1 MISPKLRILLLIM
14 LLQLPL
20 SSWAVASDLNIV
32 YHDFAPFSYED
43 NRGRAQG
50 ILVELTQAV
59 CLQWPGRCN
68 ISIRPYRRAM
78 HMFSSGEAK
87 GIFLGW
93 NRERAESMWF
103 SLPLVQTEYG
113 FYTLND
119 FPITDL
125 SQLAGKVIGVY
136 GPSNTYTSLMRQ
148 QEKLK
153 RLSLPPLLTDIYPQ
167 GDALPVRMLQ
177 KRRFDAYYVNKDV
190 GRFYAGQ
197 VGLSQL
203 HYLSAERAI
212 LYCVAFN
219 KAFTDSETVRQF
231 NHLFLRLLQE
241 GRLDKI
247 YQKYQMQPIRLPQ
260 TDFTPKSMPY

>member
-1 MISPKLRILLLIM
+1 MISPRFSLLLLSLF
-14 LLQLPL
+14 LLLP
-20 SSWAVASDLNIV
+20 SWAKASDLNIV

-43 NRGRAQG
+43 SRGRTQG
-50 ILVELTQAV
+50 ILVELSQAI
-59 CLQWPGRCN
+59 CLQWPGQCN
-68 ISIRPYRRAM
+68 ISIRPYRRAI
-78 HMFSSGEAK
+78 HMFSNGEAK

-93 NRERAESMWF
+93 NRERAQSMWF

-119 FPITDL
+119 FPITKL
-125 SQLAGKVIGVY
+125 SQLSGKVIGVY

-153 RLSLPPLLTDIYPQ
+153 QLSLPPLLTDIYPQ
-167 GDALPVRMLQ
+167 GDALPMRMLQ
-177 KRRFDAYYVNKDV
+177 KRRFDAYYVNKQV
-190 GRFYAGQ
+190 GRFYAEQ
-197 VGLSQL
+197 IGLTDL
-203 HYLSAERAI
+203 HYLSADRAI

-231 NHLFLRLLQE
+231 NHLFVRLLQE

-247 YQKYQMQPIRLPQ
+247 YQKYQMQPIRIPQ
-260 TDFTPKSMPY
+260 ADLAPKSMPF